1 MSLTDARQKAS
12 ALGFGTRRRLLP
24 FGSTTIDEFDKKT
37 LLWSFGGISVTERPT
52 TICVHQVTMQTTE
65 TSITPIQII
74 ETQDST
80 IQTTETNITPIQ
92 IMATEN
98 TPIQT
103 LITIDKMSI
112 PC

>member
-1 MSLTDARQKAS
+1 MSLTDSRQKAS

-24 FGSTTIDEFDKKT
+24 FGSTSLDEFDKKT
-37 LLWSFGGISVTERPT
+37 LLWSFGGVSVTGRPT
-52 TICVHQVTMQTTE
+52 TICVHQVTIQITE
-65 TSITPIQII
+65 MSNTPIQII
-74 ETQDST
+74 E
-80 IQTTETNITPIQ
+80 IQVTPIQMTETSITPIQ

-103 LITIDKMSI
+103 SITVDNISI